1 MPLAP
6 SATWAGT
13 TGHSD
18 KGSCSLQMMLSR
30 RVSRGEFA
38 AALSSMRALAQVVG
52 PALWGR
58 VYMQLLRTGYPPSW
72 VWVCVAGLGA
82 LVPAAVH
89 RSIKGEDWEPK
100 QA

>member
-1 MPLAP
+1 M
-6 SATWAGT
+6 
-13 TGHSD
+13 
-18 KGSCSLQMMLSR
+18 
-30 RVSRGEFA
+30 
-38 AALSSMRALAQVVG
+38 VG

-58 VYMQLLRTGYPPSW
+58 AYMQLLRTGYPPSW